1 VIHGAAEERFL
12 ATDTSCMTNMNHKRN
27 SGALATAAAW
37 GVALAVLASG
47 QQALAGPRE
56 QARRM
61 YDRLTGTP
69 PSPALLTQLENQV
82 NTEGLV
88 NTALF
93 IMDKD
98 DPRSKGFYSVTLKN
112 FASPWTNRDQSI
124 FAPLNDYTATVI
136 GMVRDDLDFR
146 GVLSE
151 DIAYVGN
158 GVTPAYSPTSNAHYD
173 ALESNNVDLRTALVR
188 VTQSSLNGLPT
199 TATAGVIT
207 SRAGAEA
214 FFIDGTN
221 RAMFRFTL
229 LNHLCRDMEQV
240 HDTSLPPD
248 RIRQDVTRSPG
259 GDSSVFNNNC
269 IGCHSVMD
277 SMAQAFAYYDFDETV
292 SRLVYTPGQVQPK
305 YLINSD
311 NFKPGY
317 VTPNDAWENRLWKR
331 EVAQN
336 TEALRVI
343 GFAPNLPHSGNGAKS
358 LGQELAASNAF
369 AQCQVEKVFRA
380 ICFRSPTSQPDID
393 LVTGST
399 GTFKN
404 GGNGNLKQV
413 FADVA
418 AYCAGSN

>member
-1 VIHGAAEERFL
+1 
-12 ATDTSCMTNMNHKRN
+12 MTNMNRKRN

-37 GVALAVLASG
+37 GVALAILASG
-47 QQALAGPRE
+47 QQALAGSRE

-69 PSPALLTQLENQV
+69 PSPALLADLESRLGV
-82 NTEGLV
+82 TPTDATRV
-88 NTALF
+88 NTALY
-93 IMDKD
+93 IMD
-98 DPRSKGFYSVTLKN
+98 PGLEHSKYFYSATLKN

-151 DIAYVGN
+151 DIVYVGQ
-158 GVTPAYSPTSNAHYD
+158 GTSPAYSPSSNAHYE
-173 ALESNNVDLRTALVR
+173 ALESNNVDLRTALR
-188 VTQSSLNGLPT
+188 STSQSSLNGLPPA
-199 TATAGVIT
+199 ATAGIIT
-207 SRAGAEA
+207 SRAASEA

-229 LNHLCRDMEQV
+229 LNHMCRDLEQV
-240 HDTSLPPD
+240 HDTSRPPD

-292 SRLVYTPGQVQPK
+292 GRLVYTPGQVQPK

-317 VTPNDAWENRLWKR
+317 VTPNDAWENRMRLPGK
-331 EVAQN
+331 N
-336 TEALRVI
+336 TYLGWNGPA
-343 GFAPNLPHSGNGAKS
+343 GSGNGAKS
-358 LGQELAASNAF
+358 LGVELAASDAF

-380 ICFRSPTSQPDID
+380 VCFRSPNTQPDRD
-393 LVTGST
+393 QVDASFQG
-399 GTFKN
+399 FKN
-404 GGNGNLKQV
+404 GGSLKRV
-413 FADVA
+413 FAETVS
-418 AYCAGSN
+418 YCSSNE